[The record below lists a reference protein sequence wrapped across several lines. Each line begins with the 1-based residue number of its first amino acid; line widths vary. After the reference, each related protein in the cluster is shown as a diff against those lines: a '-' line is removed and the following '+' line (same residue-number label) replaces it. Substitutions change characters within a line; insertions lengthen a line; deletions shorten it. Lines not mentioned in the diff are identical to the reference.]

1 MNRKGGRLGKYFA
14 AEDKRREEAARIFG
28 GKEAKQENADILVTV
43 DEAAEMCK
51 VCRAAFYRMCA
62 AGKTPARIKLGRST
76 RWRRQ
81 ELLDWIK
88 AGCPSREKWE
98 AMYGKQ
104 KT

>member
-14 AEDKRREEAARIFG
+14 AEEKRRVEAARTSG
-28 GKEAKQENADILVTV
+28 GKGERQENTEILVTV
-43 DEAAEMCK
+43 DDAAAMCK
-51 VCRAAFYRMCA
+51 VSRAAFYRMCA
-62 AGKTPARIKLGRST
+62 AGKTPAKVKLGRST

-98 AMYGKQ
+98 AISGKQ